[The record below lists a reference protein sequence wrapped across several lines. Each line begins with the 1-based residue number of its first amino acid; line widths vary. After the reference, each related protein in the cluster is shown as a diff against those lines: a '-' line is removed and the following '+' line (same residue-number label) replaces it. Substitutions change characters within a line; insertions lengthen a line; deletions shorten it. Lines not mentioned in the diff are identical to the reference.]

1 MGDWWRIMA
10 NIFPEKSKA
19 QYSWRVEWVGAKG
32 RKRKYFS
39 QRKKAEVFL
48 AAVRVEEAHSV
59 MGEGPLSV
67 QERAA
72 VMLARRAGLDLEG
85 LVAAAMRQGERLG
98 GGVDLGELVRLREEE
113 AGLAGLSS
121 KRVAELR
128 TAHREVLERLGAD
141 RKVAEVRGDELRALI
156 FRPQWSPGT
165 VGAARKRIR
174 SLFAVAVRRQL
185 IGRNPLDDLAK
196 APAAV
201 EGEVEILTLEE
212 AQRLWAVCREVA
224 PRLLPGLG
232 LGLWGG
238 LRQAEVERL
247 VWRDV
252 RRRTGMVHVA
262 GRNAKTRQ
270 RRLVSVELPLA
281 LALECRAGAVGSVW
295 AASGLREQW
304 QRVRAAAG
312 WAVRGSA
319 KEAMPEGRPWP
330 HNALRH
336 SFASYHLAYFKDA
349 ARTALEAGH
358 SQAVLFRH
366 YRELVTQEDAEAW
379 WSGWVLE

>member
-1 MGDWWRIMA
+1 MA

-48 AAVRVEEAHSV
+48 AAVRVEEAHAA
-59 MGEGPLSV
+59 MGEGPLSP

-85 LVAAAMRQGERLG
+85 VVAAAMRMGESVG
-98 GGVDLGELVRLREEE
+98 GGVDLAELVRLREEE
-113 AGLAGLSS
+113 ASLAGMSA
-121 KRVAELR
+121 KRAAELR
-128 TAHREVLERLGAD
+128 TAHREVLERLGPD

-156 FRPQWSPGT
+156 FRPQWAPGT
-165 VGAARKRIR
+165 VGAARKRLR
-174 SLFAVAVRRQL
+174 SLFSVAVRRQL
-185 IGRNPLDDLAK
+185 IGRNPLDDLAR

-212 AQRLWAVCREVA
+212 AQRLWAVCRELA

-247 VWRDV
+247 VWREV

-262 GRNAKTRQ
+262 GRTAKTRQ
-270 RRLVSVELPLA
+270 RRLVSVELPLE

-295 AASGLREQW
+295 AAPGLREQW
-304 QRVRAAAG
+304 QRVRQAAG
-312 WAVRGSA
+312 WAVRASA
-319 KEAMPEGRPWP
+319 GGVLPTGRPWP

-336 SFASYHLAYFKDA
+336 SFASYHLAFFKDA

-366 YRELVTQEDAEAW
+366 YRELVTQEDAEGW

>member
-1 MGDWWRIMA
+1 MA

-19 QYSWRVEWVGAKG
+19 QYSWRVEWVGEKG
-32 RKRKYFS
+32 RKRKYFA

-48 AAVRVEEAHSV
+48 AAVRVEEAHSA
-59 MGEGPLSV
+59 MGEGPLSPE
-67 QERAA
+67 ERAA
-72 VMLARRAGLDLEG
+72 VMLARRAGLKLEA
-85 LVAAAMRQGERLG
+85 LVAEAMRRGERAG
-98 GGVDLGELVRLREEE
+98 MGVALAELVRLREEE
-113 AGLAGLSS
+113 AGLAGMSG
-121 KRVAELR
+121 KRLAALKVA
-128 TAHREVLERLGAD
+128 HGEVVEHLGAD
-141 RKVAEVRGDELRALI
+141 RMVEEVRGDELRPFI
-156 FRPQWSPGT
+156 FRPQWAPGT
-165 VGAARKRIR
+165 MLAARKRLR
-174 SLFAVAVRRQL
+174 ALFAMGVRRQL
-185 IGRNPLDDLAK
+185 IGRNPLDDL
-196 APAAV
+196 PRPPVVV
-201 EGEVEILTLEE
+201 EGEVEILTLAE

-247 VWRDV
+247 VWHDV
-252 RRRTGMVHVA
+252 RRRTGMVHVSGA
-262 GRNAKTRQ
+262 KAKTRQ
-270 RRLVSVELPLA
+270 RRLVSVELPLE
-281 LALECRAGAVGSVW
+281 LALECRAGAVGPVW
-295 AASGLREQW
+295 SAPGLREEW
-304 QRVRAAAG
+304 ERVRRAAG
-312 WAVRGSA
+312 WAVRVGRQG
-319 KEAMPEGRPWP
+319 EAGAGRPWP